1 MLSVSL
7 GYVAQLVQMM
17 AKFLELPLRYPVN
30 PMGSRSSMFDLV
42 TDKLSDKEREYVFG
56 CIWLIS
62 LLLKLLFY
70 CHECQPKSES
80 HIPHYQYQYR
90 YNS

>member
-42 TDKLSDKEREYVFG
+42 TDKLSDKEREYVIF
-56 CIWLIS
+56 CCLFSFLLIET
-62 LLLKLLFY
+62 F
-70 CHECQPKSES
+70 
-80 HIPHYQYQYR
+80 IF
-90 YNS
+90 N

>member
-42 TDKLSDKEREYVFG
+42 TDKLSDKEREYVLAYF
-56 CIWLIS
+56 IVIETFV
-62 LLLKLLFY
+62 LLT
-70 CHECQPKSES
+70 
-80 HIPHYQYQYR
+80 
-90 YNS
+90 